1 MKVDGE
7 GAVAIEVT
15 DRDTEGT
22 KEVAFIVYK
31 AEEGRPEC
39 TALFSEESCLTGTS
53 HQLPGSSASRAQE
66 GSSPKRSGVRL
77 KGPGGRFQASSSS

>member
-66 GSSPKRSGVRL
+66 GSERKGVALEWATR
-77 KGPGGRFQASSSS
+77 GC